1 MDLDKEGKCFSK
13 TQTSH
18 GVMGSSDSD
27 CSDSHGM
34 FCFVRM
40 LSEVYP
46 CPLKPEDNMESV
58 PGGLREKP
66 SGLGNINITGV

>member
-1 MDLDKEGKCFSK
+1 
-13 TQTSH
+13 
-18 GVMGSSDSD
+18 MGSSDSD